1 MSEPEAKAPPKQ
13 ARATATRQKLL
24 DAAAQCLCEL
34 GARGTTTTAVA
45 KRAGVSQGA
54 LYKHFGSKHHLLAAT
69 TEHLFTILIEAFRR
83 AFGAQAT
90 DEDRL
95 SRVLQELWAVFL
107 MPELYAVVELYI
119 VARTDEALREALVP
133 VMAEHRENL
142 LAEAR
147 LIFPEAAA
155 ENPRFDM
162 AVDGIMAAMQGA
174 AMNAAVVRDLS
185 QAAEFATFVEQVC
198 RRELEPPYGV
208 L

>member
-1 MSEPEAKAPPKQ
+1 MSDTQAKAPPKQ
-13 ARATATRQKLL
+13 ARAIATRQKLL

-69 TEHLFTILIEAFRR
+69 TEHLFNILIEAFRG

-90 DEDRL
+90 DQDRL

-119 VARTDEALREALVP
+119 VARTDETLREALVP
-133 VMAEHRENL
+133 VLAEHRENL

-147 LIFPEAAA
+147 RIFPEAAA

-185 QAAEFATFVEQVC
+185 QATEFATFVERVC
-198 RRELEPPYGV
+198 RREFEPPYGV

>member
-1 MSEPEAKAPPKQ
+1 MSKQEVIGPPKQ
-13 ARATATRQKLL
+13 ARAIATRQRLL
-24 DAAAQCLCEL
+24 VAAAQCLCEL

-69 TEHLFTILIEAFRR
+69 TEHLFTVLIKAFQG
-83 AFGAQAT
+83 AFGAKVT
-90 DEDRL
+90 SSDRL
-95 SRVLQELWAVFL
+95 AQVLPELWAVFL

-119 VARTDEALREALVP
+119 VARTDEALREALIP

-147 LIFPEAAA
+147 LLFPEAAA

-185 QAAEFATFVEQVC
+185 QSAEFATFVETVC

-208 L
+208 